1 MNAIKILEDQH
12 REVEQLFK
20 AYAAVGEEQIVQQKR
35 AIFLQI
41 ADALAAHASIEERLF
56 YPAVKEVDEELLHE
70 SVREHLVVK
79 RLLAELLDMEPD
91 DEQFDVKIIA
101 LKAEVE
107 HHVEEEQTELF
118 PKVRKTFEAESLEQ
132 LGIEMENLFAE
143 IMMEGEPSSHIPEE
157 LNQPA
162 PI

>member
-1 MNAIKILEDQH
+1 MNAIKILEGQH

-20 AYAAVGEEQIVQQKR
+20 AYAELGEEEVVQQKR

-56 YPAVKEVDEELLHE
+56 YPAVREVDEQMLQE
-70 SVREHLVVK
+70 SVEEHLMVK

-91 DEQFDVKIIA
+91 DEQFDVKMIS

-107 HHVEEEQTELF
+107 SHVEKEERVLF
-118 PKVRKTFEAESLEQ
+118 PNVRKTFERESLEQ
-132 LGIEMENLFAE
+132 LGVEMENLFGE
-143 IMMEGEPSSHIPEE
+143 IMMEGEPSRHIPEE
-157 LNQPA
+157 ISQPA
-162 PI
+162 SI